1 MLVEPNKASTF
12 SSRGFAISQKFSKPG
27 YNLQIGT
34 ENQFILDF
42 GLDKVKMDF
51 AFFAI
56 AFNLKKMCSAID
68 RKGKI
73 GDNTPLYNLLL
84 CLFMAFGL
92 QTNFNKKLSL

>member
-1 MLVEPNKASTF
+1 
-12 SSRGFAISQKFSKPG
+12 
-27 YNLQIGT
+27 
-34 ENQFILDF
+34 
-42 GLDKVKMDF
+42 MDF

-84 CLFMAFGL
+84 CLFMTFGL
-92 QTNFNKKLSL
+92 QKKTYNENYQKSVA